1 MNALAAQIDR
11 LAREWRAELA
21 ANPRLAVLLMLV
33 PGIIVLYLALVVR
46 DAVDAAAAESTPLER
61 RAARLDSLAGSG
73 DWGARIAAEQAA
85 AAHWQQELWHAG
97 SAELAAA
104 DLQTVLQK
112 LTTEHLSWSR
122 LKLAPTE
129 DVDGL
134 GGWRVRVEVNGKLK
148 DEVGVLPLVQALA
161 EHRPRILI
169 DQFNLSSQR
178 GRVLTLHLSV
188 LVTPEGE
195 AP

>member
-1 MNALAAQIDR
+1 MNAIAAQFDR

-21 ANPRLAVLLMLV
+21 ANPRLAMLLMLV

-46 DAVDAAAAESTPLER
+46 DAVDVAAADSAPLER

-73 DWGARIAAEQAA
+73 DWSARIAAEEAA
-85 AAHWQQELWHAG
+85 AARWEQELWQAD

-129 DVDGL
+129 NVDEL

-148 DEVGVLPLVQALA
+148 DEVSVLPLMQALA

-195 AP
+195 SP

>member
-1 MNALAAQIDR
+1 MNAIVAQFER
-11 LAREWRAELA
+11 LAGEWRAEVA
-21 ANPRLAVLLMLV
+21 ANPRLALLLMMV
-33 PGIIVLYLALVVR
+33 PGIVVLYLALVVR
-46 DAVDAAAAESTPLER
+46 DAVDAAVTDSAPLER

-85 AAHWQQELWHAG
+85 AARWEQELWRAG

-129 DVDGL
+129 DIDEL

-148 DEVGVLPLVQALA
+148 DEVGVLPLMQALA

-188 LVTPEGE
+188 LVTKEGGS
-195 AP
+195 P